1 MFNGTIKITNH
12 EKDNYKPFGVN
23 YGLLFSFQVENEAVA
38 LGLPGDN
45 LNLYAVLDVFQDQK
59 QWRKEN

>member
-1 MFNGTIKITNH
+1 MVQLKLQTMKKIIIS
-12 EKDNYKPFGVN
+12 
-23 YGLLFSFQVENEAVA
+23 LLVLIMGFCSPLQVENEAVA

>member
-23 YGLLFSFQVENEAVA
+23 YGLLVLLV
-38 LGLPGDN
+38 LPG
-45 LNLYAVLDVFQDQK
+45 
-59 QWRKEN
+59 

>member
-23 YGLLFSFQVENEAVA
+23 YGLLEFSFV
-38 LGLPGDN
+38 LPG
-45 LNLYAVLDVFQDQK
+45 
-59 QWRKEN
+59 